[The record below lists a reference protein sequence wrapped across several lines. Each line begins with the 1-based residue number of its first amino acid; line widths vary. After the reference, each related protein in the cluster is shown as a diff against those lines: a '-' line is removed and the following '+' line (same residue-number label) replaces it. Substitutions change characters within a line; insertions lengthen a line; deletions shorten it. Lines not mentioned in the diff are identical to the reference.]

1 MAYVYERFNSKKAVV
16 AYCKK
21 RNEQIYAYS
30 LKGWKQYEL
39 AEKYN
44 ITAQRVCQ
52 IIQEQT
58 RLHRGSKQ
66 KKAS

>member
-1 MAYVYERFNSKKAVV
+1 MAYVYERFNSKKAVIS
-16 AYCKK
+16 YCKK

-52 IIQEQT
+52 ILQEQA
-58 RLHRGSKQ
+58 RLNRVSKQ